1 MRQKISVV
9 IPVLNDEKKIEKCL
23 EAVFNQTIY
32 PIEVVVVDGHSSD
45 RTVINAMKFPIK
57 LVYENFGTVG
67 GARQVGIENA
77 IGDYIAFTD
86 SDCIPEKNWLENL
99 LKEFQTDIVGVGG
112 GIRNIGKGIWEESIS
127 LALDSFLGSANSV
140 QDRVL
145 KKKMFV
151 KSISGCNSMYRKNDL
166 LNMGGFNVRYSF
178 NEDTDINRRL
188 LKTGQILY
196 TPEAIVLHNQERNLK
211 EFCKRM
217 YFFGYGRGFHTLF
230 DLQVIPPISLTFV
243 ILFLF
248 FYPVVFL
255 ILLSIYFAIL
265 LMFSIY
271 IVYQNRKFR
280 KLKYFLILPVI
291 FVLEHIFYS
300 IGFWFGLTKNI
311 FGEKK

>member
-1 MRQKISVV
+1 MHQKISVV

-23 EAVFNQTIY
+23 EAVFNQTIH

-86 SDCIPEKNWLENL
+86 SDCIPEKNWLESL

-145 KKKMFV
+145 KKKILV

-166 LNMGGFNVRYSF
+166 LNIGGFNIRYSV
-178 NEDTDINRRL
+178 NEDTDINKRL
-188 LKTGQILY
+188 LKKGHILY
-196 TPEAIVLHNQERNLK
+196 TPEAIVLHNQERTVK
-211 EFCKRM
+211 DFCKRM
-217 YFFGYGRGFHTLF
+217 YLFGYGRGFHRLF
-230 DLQVIPPISLTFV
+230 DLQIIPPISL
-243 ILFLF
+243 I
-248 FYPVVFL
+248 FL
-255 ILLSIYFAIL
+255 ILISFFSQVFFLIVISIYFAIL
-265 LMFSIY
+265 LIFSIS
-271 IVYQNRKFR
+271 IVYQNK
-280 KLKYFLILPVI
+280 KLKYLLTLPVI
-291 FVLEHIFYS
+291 FVLEHFFYS
-300 IGFWFGLTKNI
+300 LGVWVGLIKYI
-311 FGEKK
+311 FGSQK